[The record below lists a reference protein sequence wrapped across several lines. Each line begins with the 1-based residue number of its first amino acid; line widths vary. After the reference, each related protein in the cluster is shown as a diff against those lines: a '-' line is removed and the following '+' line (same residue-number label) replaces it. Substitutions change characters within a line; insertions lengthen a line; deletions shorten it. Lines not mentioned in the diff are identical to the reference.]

1 MIWTIWVVFCKEAV
15 ENLRDRRSVFSA
27 LLFGP
32 LFGPVLFVALIILM
46 TEIETERSEQRLVLP
61 IVGSEHAPNLVHY
74 LEQQGV
80 VAEPAPSDPEA
91 SVRAHEEDLVLII
104 PKSFGDQFKQARAA
118 TVTLVLDRSRQ
129 ATMTK
134 VKRISTLLERY
145 GAQIGALRLQARG
158 IDPGVV
164 RAIYIDQRD
173 LSTAESRSATVLAM
187 LPYFVMMALFIGG
200 MYLAIDTTAG
210 ERERG
215 SIEALLI
222 TPPTRWALMTGK
234 LCATTAFALLSLA
247 LTLLMFSLSAPFIPT
262 ENLGIEIALGWD
274 KCVLLFLITAPI
286 ALLAAATQTIIAAFS
301 RGFREAQ
308 TYISLLVFIPLLP
321 SLMQMLVP
329 VKPEL
334 WMFAIPI
341 FSQNLLIEQT
351 LRNESLETTGI
362 VLALITT
369 AGLGLGLAW
378 IAARLYR
385 REQLL
390 YSS

>member
-1 MIWTIWVVFCKEAV
+1 MFCKEAL
-15 ENLRDRRSVFSA
+15 ENLRDRRSVISA

-32 LFGPVLFVALIILM
+32 LFGPVLFVALIIVM
-46 TEIETERSEQRLVLP
+46 TEIESERAEQRLVLP
-61 IVGSEHAPNLVHY
+61 IVGSEHAPNLVRY
-74 LEQQGV
+74 LGQQGV
-80 VAEPAPSDPEA
+80 IAAPAPSDPEA
-91 SVRAHEEDLVLII
+91 SVREHEEDLVLII
-104 PKSFGDQFKQARAA
+104 PDYFGKQFKQAQPAM
-118 TVTLVLDRSRQ
+118 VTLVLDRSRQ
-129 ATMTK
+129 AAMTK
-134 VKRISTLLERY
+134 VKRISALLERY
-145 GAQIGALRLQARG
+145 GAQIGAQRLQARG

-164 RAIYIDQRD
+164 RAIYIEQRD

-222 TPPTRWALMTGK
+222 TPPARWALMTGK

-247 LTLLMFSLSAPFIPT
+247 LTLLMFSLSVAFIPT
-262 ENLGIEIALGWD
+262 ENLGIEIALDWD
-274 KCVLLFLITAPI
+274 KCMLLFLITAPV

-321 SLMQMLVP
+321 SLMQMLAP

-334 WMFAIPI
+334 WMFTIPI
-341 FSQNLLIEQT
+341 FSQNLLIEQA
-351 LRNESLETTGI
+351 LRGESMDTMEI
-362 VLALITT
+362 ILALLMTS
-369 AGLGLGLAW
+369 ALGLGLAW